1 MVLPRPRPIIPFMNM
16 RALCLLLFSVAALY
30 APGVR
35 AAPPP
40 ELPPAGAPLSE
51 EGKAEARDTVLDR
64 LFTELAKAESEE
76 AGRALERAIQG
87 VWLTSGSPSIDL
99 LMGRGLDA
107 LGEDNIDRAYF
118 YFDEVVT
125 LAPGFAEGWNKR
137 AAIHYL
143 REDYAAALRDLEQV
157 LRLEPRHYE
166 ALAGLGVI
174 LEDLGDKKG
183 ALEAYRRALKL
194 DPWLKN
200 GGTRIAPLELEV
212 EGRGI

>member
-1 MVLPRPRPIIPFMNM
+1 MIK
-16 RALCLLLFSVAALY
+16 RAFCLFLFTVAAFVP
-30 APGVR
+30 AAS

-40 ELPPAGAPLSE
+40 ELPPVGAPLSPE
-51 EGKAEARDTVLDR
+51 DKAEARDVVLDR
-64 LFTELAKAESEE
+64 LFAELGEADNEE
-76 AGRALERAIQG
+76 AARALERAIQS
-87 VWLTSGSPSIDL
+87 VWLSSGSPSIDL
-99 LMGRGLDA
+99 LMDRGLDA
-107 LGEDNIDRAYF
+107 LGEDDTDRAYF

-143 REDYAAALRDLEQV
+143 REDYAAALHDLEQA

-194 DPWLKN
+194 DPWLRN
-200 GGTRIAPLELEV
+200 GETRIAPLELEV

>member
-1 MVLPRPRPIIPFMNM
+1 MIFRTLFLVLLAT
-16 RALCLLLFSVAALY
+16 ALF
-30 APGVR
+30 APGAG
-35 AAPPP
+35 AAPEPQPQP
-40 ELPPAGAPLSE
+40 ELAPEGAPLSP
-51 EGKAEARDTVLDR
+51 EGKAEARDALLDK
-64 LFTELAKAESEE
+64 LLGALAEAEDEE
-76 AGRALERAIQG
+76 AARALERAVQS
-87 VWLTSGSPSIDL
+87 VWLSSGSPSIDL

-107 LGEDNIDRAYF
+107 LREDDIDRAYF

-137 AAIHYL
+137 AAIHYI
-143 REDYAAALRDLEQV
+143 REDYAAALGDLEQV

-174 LEDLGDKKG
+174 LEDLGDRKG

-194 DPWLKN
+194 DPWLQN
-200 GGTRIAPLELEV
+200 GKTRIAPLELEV

>member
-1 MVLPRPRPIIPFMNM
+1 MIFRTLSLF
-16 RALCLLLFSVAALY
+16 LLAAALS
-30 APGVR
+30 APGAG
-35 AAPPP
+35 AAPEPQRELAP
-40 ELPPAGAPLSE
+40 EGAPPSS
-51 EGKAEARDTVLDR
+51 EGKAEAREVLLDK
-64 LFTELAKAESEE
+64 LLGELAEAEDEE
-76 AGRALERAIQG
+76 AGRALERAIQS
-87 VWLTSGSPSIDL
+87 VWLSSGSPSIDL

-107 LGEDNIDRAYF
+107 LREDDIDRAYF

-125 LAPGFAEGWNKR
+125 LAPGFAEGWHKR

-143 REDYAAALRDLEQV
+143 REDYAAALADLEQA

-174 LEDLGDKKG
+174 LEDLGDRKG

-194 DPWLKN
+194 DPWLEN
-200 GGTRIAPLELEV
+200 GATRIAPLELEV